1 MVDLIFFFPYIL
13 DMEQHEQYD
22 APKIVKQYVDEI
34 ISSLHESFFFEDYHI
49 GETFARKTFTQLLVE
64 IYVEDPQM
72 GEGFFWGED
81 EFEEILQKII
91 TGSIMYQL
99 KEDGVLNSYE
109 DENTEETFFLTEKGK
124 QEFEKI
130 KNNSNI

>member
-1 MVDLIFFFPYIL
+1 
-13 DMEQHEQYD
+13 MELHEQYE
-22 APKIVKQYVDEI
+22 APQVVKNHVDTIV
-34 ISSLHESFFFEDYHI
+34 STLHESFFFEDYHI
-49 GETFARKTFTQLLVE
+49 EETFARKMFTRLLLE
-64 IYVEDPQM
+64 IYVNDPQM
-72 GEGFFWGED
+72 EGEFFWSEE

-124 QEFEKI
+124 IEFEKI
-130 KNNSNI
+130 KNNLNN